1 MPPVRNLATSSRDRS
16 MFLPSHRVDAM
27 AVGVLADPGGIRRD
41 DAVALDDVTLFEHH
55 ELTAGRAGSELARV
69 RTIGSAPFGLH
80 ARAGGAEH
88 SMSAFVPQDCAETR
102 AAAAAAPE
110 DAAASAPRPR

>member
-1 MPPVRNLATSSRDRS
+1 
-16 MFLPSHRVDAM
+16 MFLPPHRIDAM
-27 AVGVLADPGGIRRD
+27 AVGVLADPGGVRRD

-69 RTIGSAPFGLH
+69 RTIGSAPFGVP

-88 SMSAFVPQDCAETR
+88 CLPACVPQDCDEPR
-102 AAAAAAPE
+102 AAGAAAPE
-110 DAAASAPRPR
+110 VAAASAPRPR